1 MGRFSF
7 IIIIGLTLS
16 GCATTA
22 TEPVAKSPNMP
33 AIDFRGQGADPLQ
46 VAHNLMAANQP
57 ELALRAYYRAAAT
70 RGATA
75 DVLTGIGSA
84 NLRMGRLGQAERIL
98 RQAIV
103 ADPEF
108 APAWNNLGV
117 VLMEKGDIGEA
128 KEMFRRAYAL
138 DSGESDSIR
147 ANLRTAIAQTENF
160 GYYEETTSSYEL
172 ISTSSNTYKLTN
184 TQFP

>member
-7 IIIIGLTLS
+7 IIIVGLTLS
-16 GCATTA
+16 ACANTTTA
-22 TEPVAKSPNMP
+22 PVAKSPGLP
-33 AIDFRGQGADPLQ
+33 AIDLRGQSADPLK

-57 ELALRAYYRAAAT
+57 ELALRAYYRAAST
-70 RGATA
+70 SGATA

-84 NLRMGRLGQAERIL
+84 NLRMGRLGQSERIL
-98 RQAIV
+98 RQAVV

-117 VLMEKGDIGEA
+117 VLMEKGDISEA
-128 KEMFRRAYAL
+128 KEMFRRAFAL

-147 ANLRTAIAQTENF
+147 ENLRIAIAQTDNS
-160 GYYEETTSSYEL
+160 GYYQEKTSSYEL
-172 ISTSSNTYKLTN
+172 ISTSSNTYKLAN